1 MGISK
6 VMRRAGLAAAALVA
20 AASATAAGTTLEAAA
35 DPATD
40 MEAEGSLRVC
50 SSTQDAPFSD
60 ADATG
65 FENRIAGIVAEAM
78 GRELEH
84 VWIDKAA
91 IYLVRDGIDD
101 GKCDVV
107 MGVDQNDPR
116 LLTSIPYYRTSYVF
130 VSREDRGFDGEK
142 WQDADTAGI
151 ERFSYRFHSPAE
163 TILKYSGK
171 YENNLAYSRSLINFK
186 SRRNQYINVPAER
199 VVAEVVDGHADVAI
213 AFASAVARYVTKA
226 STPLRMQIITND
238 IERLDGKIIPLTYAQ
253 SIGVAKR
260 VPDLVEEINAALQ
273 ESAAEIRAV
282 LEEEGVPLLPLES

>member
-1 MGISK
+1 
-6 VMRRAGLAAAALVA
+6 MRMIELMKLAGLAAVA
-20 AASATAAGTTLEAAA
+20 FATAAAA
-35 DPATD
+35 PATA
-40 MEAEGSLRVC
+40 AETTNGANADATAERPLRVC

-60 ADATG
+60 ADAAG
-65 FENRIAGIVAEAM
+65 FENGIAAIVAEAM
-78 GRELEH
+78 GRELEY
-84 VWIDKAA
+84 VWIDRAA

-101 GKCDVV
+101 GICEIV
-107 MGVDQNDPR
+107 MGVDENDPR
-116 LLTSIPYYRTSYVF
+116 LLTSVPYYRTSYVF
-130 VSREDRGFDGEK
+130 VSREDRGFEGKK
-142 WQDADTAGI
+142 WQDADTLGVD
-151 ERFSYRFHSPAE
+151 RFSYRFHSPAE
-163 TILKYSGK
+163 TILKYAGK
-171 YENNLAYSRSLINFK
+171 YENNLAYSRSLINFQ

-213 AFASAVARYVTKA
+213 AFASAVARYVTNA

-260 VPDLVEEINAALQ
+260 APHLVEEINAALR